1 MEIRAQMLDTVVLG
15 LPVRAGIRMV
25 KLGVEVVHQSV
36 AQFWITCGVVGIA
49 HDKAQKANV
58 RLSAKT
64 MSDVHAMAPREYQT
78 CDPITDIA
86 ICVAVIGGNN
96 FMVPLPRETAT
107 VGDVRQAMARRG
119 NTAATESYFLYAGRY
134 LSDKFLLIFL
144 LIPQAVRR
152 AGDARALHAVQQ
164 VHGTGAAGAGTFVV
178 GRRLQPL
185 RNPHGE
191 KAAFPLPA
199 ACRPASRV
207 LRCEACPVCALPIS
221 NQQSAISNQPRV
233 LISALVC
240 DV

>member
-96 FMVPLPRETAT
+96 FMVPLPRETAR

-119 NTAATESYFLYAGRY
+119 NSAATESYFMYAGRC
-134 LSDKFLLIFL
+134 LSDKFLLKQFEGPEMTVFCMPFSSYTGPAPL
-144 LIPQAVRR
+144 EQAHTSWADVYNLFETLTERKPR
-152 AGDARALHAVQQ
+152 FRS
-164 VHGTGAAGAGTFVV
+164 
-178 GRRLQPL
+178 
-185 RNPHGE
+185 
-191 KAAFPLPA
+191 PLPPGVA
-199 ACRPASRV
+199 RPT
-207 LRCEACPVCALPIS
+207 L
-221 NQQSAISNQPRV
+221 
-233 LISALVC
+233 
-240 DV
+240 